1 MENLKLFIMQKLW
14 NYKKMKYTYKKLIK
28 GPYFKK

>member
-1 MENLKLFIMQKLW
+1 MKNLKLFIKQKFW
-14 NYKKMKYTYKKLIK
+14 NCKKMKYKYKKLIK